1 MDNIRRRLRDLNF
14 FLKPIYSDGMDAP
27 YHGVIC
33 ARMEFGFELQTEG
46 ASTMDITTIGFDLA
60 KTVFQVHGADAKG
73 RPALR
78 RKLRRGKVLAFFAGL
93 PSCLVG
99 MEACASAHYWARE
112 IQALGHEV
120 RLIPPQYVRP
130 FVKTNKNDAAD
141 AEAICEAVT
150 RPTMRFAPAKSAEQ
164 QSVLMLHRAREL
176 LVRQRTMVIN
186 ALRGHCAELGLIV
199 AQGASKVEELVAIIE
214 DPGDGRLPP
223 LAREALGSLV
233 EQLRSAQ
240 ARIKQLEATLL
251 AWHRSNRASC
261 RLATIPGVGVITA
274 TALVATIGDGAQF
287 MGTLGPSALG
297 LARSGAPATLEW
309 RQGQVG
315 ADIEARGW
323 LYQALA
329 RAWCANRA
337 ALAPCQAGHGAR
349 LDRPAP
355 GAAADETSCWSP
367 WPIRQPASPGRCS
380 ATSVSTNR
388 RPLDQIG

>member
-1 MDNIRRRLRDLNF
+1 
-14 FLKPIYSDGMDAP
+14 
-27 YHGVIC
+27 
-33 ARMEFGFELQTEG
+33 
-46 ASTMDITTIGFDLA
+46 MDITTIGFDLA
-60 KTVFQVHGADAKG
+60 KTVFQVHGADGEG
-73 RPALR
+73 RPVLR

-112 IQALGHEV
+112 LQAHGHKV
-120 RLIPPQYVRP
+120 QLIPPQYVRP
-130 FVKTNKNDAAD
+130 FVNTNKNDAAD

-186 ALRGHCAELGLIV
+186 ALRGHCAEFGLIV

-214 DPGDGRLPP
+214 DPGDVRLPP

-240 ARIKQLEATLL
+240 ARIKQLEVTLL
-251 AWHRSNRASC
+251 AWHRSNEASR

-287 MGTLGPSALG
+287 RSGRQLSAWLG
-297 LARSGAPATLEW
+297 LVPRQHSSGGKDRLGRISKRGDGYIRRLLVHGREPCCAGAAPS
-309 RQGQVG
+309 R
-315 ADIEARGW
+315 ARG
-323 LYQALA
+323 LA
-329 RAWCANRA
+329 GPTGSWRGGRQTW
-337 ALAPCQAGHGAR
+337 
-349 LDRPAP
+349 
-355 GAAADETSCWSP
+355 CWSP
-367 WPIRQPASPGRCS
+367 WPIRQPVSPGHCS
-380 ATSVSTNR
+380 GTSVSTDRRRHSQLANR
-388 RPLDQIG
+388 DQIARVTTI